1 MKESYIEGVA
11 IHDDPESCTGAR
23 EVAGEALTGAHAGR
37 VWSREIVLNRG
48 ADAVAKVGRQH
59 DEHRQREVF
68 VDPARSETPRTH
80 GISLRENREVSTS
93 PERDGC
99 SGRTGKAR
107 SREPVM
113 HDVEKSDESVV
124 PTKQPNEACGRRR
137 RWREGTRPRGTR
149 EGDT

>member
-1 MKESYIEGVA
+1 MKESYAEGVA
-11 IHDDPESCTGAR
+11 NHGDPESCAGAR
-23 EVAGEALTGAHAGR
+23 EDAGEALTGAHAGR
-37 VWSREIVLNRG
+37 VWSRVIVIIRG

-93 PERDGC
+93 PERDGS

-107 SREPVM
+107 CPEPVM

-124 PTKQPNEACGRRR
+124 PTKLPNEALGPRRW
-137 RWREGTRPRGTR
+137 WREGTRPRGTR
-149 EGDT
+149 EGGT